1 MIFWLIVTVA
11 AAIGI
16 LTAIKGWDWV
26 RKRGEKAATKI
37 EKRATRVR
45 TTLESE
51 ADDWVREAN
60 QLWPSLRGQP
70 LFWIAVVTLA
80 GMLALNVKFGW
91 DRAGS
96 EALLTAVV
104 LVLLFCA
111 ADLALAAI
119 AVKGDKGTADWW
131 KLEKNDRPTSEYFLI
146 GMFTALSCFVVMGS
160 TGDVSN
166 ATQARMKAE
175 KGNWAEV
182 EKQIEQK
189 TALRDE
195 LVTRRI
201 ANGGLSRE
209 ALEARATEA
218 RAAAD
223 REASRVKCAAKC
235 EGLKAEAIK
244 WEAQAADSR
253 REDTLNEELAVLHNQ
268 MRGADT
274 NRAGSDPF
282 ADLAAMGGM
291 SETGFNKWLF
301 IIFGWAFA
309 IGNTILWLL
318 VGDEA
323 GRIRR
328 TEAIR
333 RGEIV
338 DQERATLG
346 LPPKYTAP
354 LEQPLQLAA
363 PTQATGDTIVINMQA
378 EDMRRRF
385 ANDADLLEVDGLFG
399 RLLEA
404 NEAAMITISEL
415 YKLYQVD
422 QLRRDPNARYMTQPT
437 MSQKLLTITQYR
449 DDVEVTSDARIIGWQ
464 AKKTAT
470 QEAAE

>member
-26 RKRGEKAATKI
+26 RRKAEKTATKV

-91 DRAGS
+91 DRAGN

-119 AVKGDKGTADWW
+119 AIKGDKGTADWW
-131 KLEKNDRPTSEYFLI
+131 KLEKHDRPSSEYFLI
-146 GMFTALSCFVVMGS
+146 GMFTLLSCFVVMGS

-201 ANGGLSRE
+201 SNGGLSRE

-235 EGLKAEAIK
+235 EALKAEAIK

-253 REDTLNEELAVLHNQ
+253 REDTLNEELAVLHSQ

-274 NRAGSDPF
+274 NRVGSDPF

-291 SETGFNKWLF
+291 SESGFNKWLF

-309 IGNTILWLL
+309 VGNTILWLL

-328 TEAIR
+328 SEAIR

-346 LPPKYTAP
+346 LPPKYTQP
-354 LEQPLQLAA
+354 LEQPLQLAP
-363 PTQATGDTIVINMQA
+363 PTQATGDTIVVNMQQQ
-378 EDMRRRF
+378 DMRSRF
-385 ANDADLLEVDGLFG
+385 KNDADLLEVDGLFG
-399 RLLEA
+399 ALVVTDVG
-404 NEAAMITISEL
+404 AMITLTDFYAL
-415 YKLYQVD
+415 YRND
-422 QLRRDPNARYMTQPT
+422 RLRNDPNARFMTQPT
-437 MSQKLLTITQYR
+437 MAQKLMTITQYR
-449 DDVEVTSDARIIGWQ
+449 DDIEVTSDGRIIGWT
-464 AKKTAT
+464 AKAKAT